1 MWLGAQIPLPQMA
14 VDRLC
19 SAISFFLGPQEAA
32 MTSER
37 IYQFR
42 RLMGC
47 VCGGAQFCS
56 QVVSRA
62 HA

>member
-1 MWLGAQIPLPQMA
+1 
-14 VDRLC
+14 
-19 SAISFFLGPQEAA
+19 LGPQEAA
-32 MTSER
+32 VTSER